1 MNSISEKDVIIFDLD
16 GTLTEAKTL
25 IDAEMAR
32 LISKLLDT
40 HQVAVMSGGSHDQ
53 IKKQFVAGL
62 EVADK
67 ARVALERIHLFPTC
81 GSQCY
86 QFEKSEWLERY
97 AERLT
102 DREKKEIQEG
112 FEKVYKKIGYKHP
125 DKLYGEVVEDRGTQ
139 MTFSAVGQKA
149 PIEEKQKWIDKN
161 YDKREE
167 VAQELQKLLPEHEV
181 RTAGLTSID
190 VTRKGINKYYGVKK
204 VVELLSVPIERMVF
218 VGDMLMKGGNDE
230 PVIETGIDT
239 VAVTGPEDTKD
250 LLMKWLQSPRERSS

>member
-1 MNSISEKDVIIFDLD
+1 MNSISNKDVIIFDLD
-16 GTLTEAKTL
+16 GTLSEAKTL
-25 IDAEMAR
+25 IDAEMAS
-32 LISKLLDT
+32 LIGKLLNT
-40 HQVAVMSGGSHDQ
+40 HHVAVMSGGSHEQ

-62 EVADK
+62 EITPNSPLS
-67 ARVALERIHLFPTC
+67 LEKVHLFPTC

-86 QFEKSEWLERY
+86 QYEKSEWLERY
-97 AERLT
+97 AERLSEG
-102 DREKKEIQEG
+102 EKKEIQEG

-125 DKLYGEVVEDRGTQ
+125 VKLYGEVVEDRGTQ

-167 VAQELQKLLPEHEV
+167 IAQELQKLLSEHEV

-204 VVELLSVPIERMVF
+204 VVELLATPIERMVF
-218 VGDMLMKGGNDE
+218 VGDRLMKGGNDE
-230 PVIETGIDT
+230 PVIGTGIDT
-239 VAVTGPEDTKD
+239 VSVRGPEDTKD
-250 LLMKWLQSPRERSS
+250 LLVKWLQTPARQ